1 MKTVE
6 EIKRQEIEK
15 IISETFDG
23 SGIFLDFEEEKF
35 EGFDRL
41 CEKLAENGTAGEE
54 MEQVDYAEYLN
65 EVKRAFSEDSRF
77 VRLQDGGDIAYVT
90 KEVSDRNR
98 GKLAFIMQNEL
109 ELYDSRRRACYF
121 IDDWLDLNYGIVS
134 EEMPSAYFSIKE
146 AREDIDR
153 LKSEYDD
160 ALDNEKFNGIYYEC
174 DYDNS
179 EAVKRNL
186 TLDEAMKL
194 ARDGYEGCEV
204 LVSEKVASDII
215 GRAAENRKSAEMKR

>member
-6 EIKRQEIEK
+6 EIKKEEIEK

-41 CEKLAENGTAGEE
+41 CEKLAENGIADEE
-54 MEQVDYAEYLN
+54 IEQVDYVEYLN

-109 ELYDSRRRACYF
+109 ELYDSGRRVCYF

-134 EEMPSAYFSIKE
+134 EEMPPAYFSIKE

-160 ALDNEKFNGIYYEC
+160 ALDNEKFNGIYYKC
-174 DYDNS
+174 DYDSS
-179 EAVKRNL
+179 EAVKQNL

-204 LVSEKVASDII
+204 LVSEKVASNII
-215 GRAAENRKSAEMKR
+215 GRAAESKKSINSRK

>member
-6 EIKRQEIEK
+6 EIKKEEIEK

-41 CEKLAENGTAGEE
+41 CEKLAENGTADEE
-54 MEQVDYAEYLN
+54 IEQVDYVEYLN
-65 EVKRAFSEDSRF
+65 EVKKAFSEDSRF

-109 ELYDSRRRACYF
+109 ELYDSGRRVCYF

-134 EEMPSAYFSIKE
+134 EEMPPAYFSIKGE
-146 AREDIDR
+146 I
-153 LKSEYDD
+153 
-160 ALDNEKFNGIYYEC
+160 
-174 DYDNS
+174 
-179 EAVKRNL
+179 
-186 TLDEAMKL
+186 MP
-194 ARDGYEGCEV
+194 
-204 LVSEKVASDII
+204 
-215 GRAAENRKSAEMKR
+215 AAESSSHKDKKIEEREIDSLFFYIFFIDILCFLCYNSYIKIAPMSS

>member
-6 EIKRQEIEK
+6 EIKKEEIEK

-41 CEKLAENGTAGEE
+41 CEKLAENGIADEE
-54 MEQVDYAEYLN
+54 IEQVDYVEYLN
-65 EVKRAFSEDSRF
+65 EVKRAFSEDTRF

-109 ELYDSRRRACYF
+109 EL
-121 IDDWLDLNYGIVS
+121 
-134 EEMPSAYFSIKE
+134 
-146 AREDIDR
+146 
-153 LKSEYDD
+153 
-160 ALDNEKFNGIYYEC
+160 
-174 DYDNS
+174 
-179 EAVKRNL
+179 
-186 TLDEAMKL
+186 
-194 ARDGYEGCEV
+194 
-204 LVSEKVASDII
+204 
-215 GRAAENRKSAEMKR
+215 